1 MDDRSRHPALSID
14 HLTHNADLC
23 QKFHVNRQNLEF
35 TDFTIVVEGATLPCH
50 RMVLAAGSPYFDA
63 ALSND
68 MVERQRGTVTLEGV
82 TSCAMRLI
90 LDYMYTGRLTV
101 DYCHI
106 EDVLHAADYLQIPAI
121 KHWCERYVVNELNA
135 DNCLGWLRVGTVY
148 NLGFLVERARETIYK
163 SIHRVVESSE
173 FVRLSLAEI
182 LDYFSYENFKVRN
195 EDLLL
200 QACVDWIRYD
210 KENRL
215 KKAGDLLKCTNPAK
229 CSDGFLKRLAEENPD
244 IISHEVRQIIGNV
257 MFERCIRQ
265 DSSRSGENNCIIL
278 IGGCSNH
285 DGIHKHFKPRIC
297 DNKHQWRKLTPPPK
311 YRIYA
316 SVCAV
321 DDCLLLS
328 GGVDDGV
335 ESRESYLYRVKYDV
349 WNRVA
354 DMPGERCKHSSL
366 AFGKTAYI
374 FGGRRGEATVPAFD
388 VDKNE
393 WTAVSPM
400 PRAPG
405 TSPVV
410 VKNGIRA
417 YVISSTSGVNE
428 PAVPNHGFYMH
439 VYDPVKDTWTRGPSP
454 PGTVNHAYGSAAV
467 SYKDSIYLVGG
478 ESKLCLAYDTRA
490 RSWTNLTPP
499 PRVHQF
505 GATVLIDGNIR
516 IYGGSKG
523 RTDHAA
529 QYDIDR
535 DQWKILSDVAFGLN
549 VTISRT
555 SAFLTTSPRRN

>member
-1 MDDRSRHPALSID
+1 ML
-14 HLTHNADLC
+14 
-23 QKFHVNRQNLEF
+23 
-35 TDFTIVVEGATLPCH
+35 
-50 RMVLAAGSPYFDA
+50 
-63 ALSND
+63 
-68 MVERQRGTVTLEGV
+68 
-82 TSCAMRLI
+82 
-90 LDYMYTGRLTV
+90 
-101 DYCHI
+101 
-106 EDVLHAADYLQIPAI
+106 
-121 KHWCERYVVNELNA
+121 
-135 DNCLGWLRVGTVY
+135 
-148 NLGFLVERARETIYK
+148 
-163 SIHRVVESSE
+163 
-173 FVRLSLAEI
+173 
-182 LDYFSYENFKVRN
+182 
-195 EDLLL
+195 
-200 QACVDWIRYD
+200 
-210 KENRL
+210 
-215 KKAGDLLKCTNPAK
+215 
-229 CSDGFLKRLAEENPD
+229 
-244 IISHEVRQIIGNV
+244 
-257 MFERCIRQ
+257 
-265 DSSRSGENNCIIL
+265 
-278 IGGCSNH
+278 
-285 DGIHKHFKPRIC
+285 
-297 DNKHQWRKLTPPPK
+297 
-311 YRIYA
+311 
-316 SVCAV
+316 
-321 DDCLLLS
+321 
-328 GGVDDGV
+328 
-335 ESRESYLYRVKYDV
+335 
-349 WNRVA
+349 
-354 DMPGERCKHSSL
+354 GERSKHSSL

-523 RTDHAA
+523 RTDHAV